1 MNDELLKLP
10 PPRKLWVRALL
21 MILLAAAFQ
30 LAASVLLFVA
40 VVQLMLAAATDT
52 PNARLQELGRSL
64 GRYLAQIA
72 AFESFGSEALPFPFS
87 AWPPG
92 NSQISP

>member
-1 MNDELLKLP
+1 MNDEMLKLP
-10 PPRKLWVRALL
+10 APRKLWVRALL

-30 LAASVLLFVA
+30 LAASVLLFLA
-40 VVQLMLAAATDT
+40 VVQLVLAVGNDT

-72 AFESFGSEALPFPFS
+72 EFESFGSEALPFPFS
-87 AWPPG
+87 AWPSG
-92 NSQISP
+92 NSQISL